1 VAGKVELLE
10 GLLRMLPKA
19 AQRVDLGDMT
29 RPVTAT
35 RLEALKKMVPKA
47 DDWGWKGGKMNEI
60 TGNQYIHIS
69 PYYEEGTHSLARR
82 QLHTAAKE
90 GKLLNDVLSMPTKA
104 DTYQRSIQD
113 DEVSRVMSDFAL
125 LENADIPREWTG
137 KIVSAFGG
145 RVPRNG
151 AEGVDRLIGDIP
163 VGMGTTSYRDIVAT
177 KVSDIMRPM
186 TNDQRETFIALLPE
200 WSGSLDELADAAR
213 SL

>member
-1 VAGKVELLE
+1 MAAIDPIK
-10 GLLRMLPKA
+10 KA
-19 AQRVDLGDMT
+19 AVYAMSLADNADDVARV
-29 RPVTAT
+29 
-35 RLEALKKMVPKA
+35 A
-47 DDWGWKGGKMNEI
+47 DDWGWKGGKPGEI
-60 TGNQYIHIS
+60 TGGIYNELYGKMGGYGRLQSTDGLSEDAVRLITTSPLSRDLTKSLSLDNAAIS
-69 PYYEEGTHSLARR
+69 QLKNSPINAGTPNI
-82 QLHTAAKE
+82 
-90 GKLLNDVLSMPTKA
+90 G
-104 DTYQRSIQD
+104 
-113 DEVSRVMSDFAL
+113 RVMDDFAL

-163 VGMGTTSYRDIVAT
+163 VGRGTTSYRDIVAT

-186 TNDQRETFIALLPE
+186 TNDQRETFLALLPE